1 MTETERT
8 AEEKKADRRLFNAI
22 MSAEWKEAM
31 MSLEQAPRPDI
42 NQLIAVELSARSS
55 SGERMALAIDGV
67 RPGVDS
73 LFTMALRRHMFP
85 ICDKMI
91 EMGVDVMLPD
101 GRGAVVRQI
110 IQNDTVAARYMQARL
125 APQKVGRQVP
135 LSPPVR
141 SLERCAG

>member
-8 AEEKKADRRLFNAI
+8 AEEKKNDRRLFNAV
-22 MSAEWKEAM
+22 MSGDWKESLA
-31 MSLEQAPRPDI
+31 SLEQLPRLDI

-67 RPGVDS
+67 RSGVDS

-101 GRGAVVRQI
+101 GHGAVVRQI
-110 IQNDTVAARYMQARL
+110 VAQDTVAGRYMQARL
-125 APQKVGRQVP
+125 APQKVSRQVP
-135 LSPPVR
+135 LSPSNR
-141 SLERCAG
+141 SLERCVG